1 MADSNSNFE
10 VFANLATG
18 SGDIKAT
25 ANHRIIISQH
35 QFYRP
40 QYTAVQYKDQT
51 LLTFPNKEMPAA
63 DSSAATK
70 LDSVLHIISYSNAV

>member
-1 MADSNSNFE
+1 MADSDSNFE

-18 SGDIKAT
+18 SGNVKAT
-25 ANHRIIISQH
+25 ANRRIIISQH

-51 LLTFPNKEMPAA
+51 LLTFRNKEMPAA
-63 DSSAATK
+63 DSAATFE
-70 LDSVLHIISYSNAV
+70 LDSVPHIRSYSNAV